1 MFSQVDLDLIYQS
14 KVCTNANTVNIVK
27 KLVTVFAGYQPLKNC
42 IVTIYRDTSVA
53 QLCIS

>member
-1 MFSQVDLDLIYQS
+1 MAA
-14 KVCTNANTVNIVK
+14 ANTVNAIVN
-27 KLVTVFAGYQPLKNC
+27 KLVTNFAGHQPLKNY